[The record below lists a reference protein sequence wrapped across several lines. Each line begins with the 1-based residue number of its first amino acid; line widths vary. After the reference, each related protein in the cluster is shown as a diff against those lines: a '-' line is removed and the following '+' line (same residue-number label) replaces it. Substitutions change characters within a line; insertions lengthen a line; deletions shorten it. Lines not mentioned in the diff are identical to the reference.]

1 MPGEGP
7 ENESQQYAIVAEI
20 RAYAQTEFRRLR
32 EEVNRIFDIIDD
44 MRSKDSASAERLANL
59 RSTVDAVL
67 QRLQKIE
74 QETSGGIDLQTVES
88 LISAAINAAL
98 QKQELEDLRNKLEN
112 VDSSPEQVTKRLDRE
127 LIELKQKF
135 DALNT
140 EHTALKVSHSKLRAS
155 FGGLKLK
162 FTLLVAGIGLV
173 GAKLIDLASSYFSNL
188 ISK

>member
-44 MRSKDSASAERLANL
+44 IRSKDSASAERLANL

-67 QRLQKIE
+67 TRIQKIE
-74 QETSGGIDLQTVES
+74 QETNSSVDLQTVEG
-88 LISAAINAAL
+88 LISTAIEAAL

-112 VDSSPEQVTKRLDRE
+112 VDSLPEQIIKRHSNE
-127 LIELKQKF
+127 LTELKQKF
-135 DALNT
+135 DELHANY
-140 EHTALKVSHSKLRAS
+140 EALKVSHSKLRSAFS
-155 FGGLKLK
+155 GLKLK
-162 FTLLVAGIGLV
+162 FTLLVAAIGLV
-173 GAKLIDLASSYFSNL
+173 GAKLIDLASSYVSNL

>member
-7 ENESQQYAIVAEI
+7 ENDSQQYAIVAEI

-44 MRSKDSASAERLANL
+44 IRSKDSASAERLANL
-59 RSTVDAVL
+59 RAIVDAVL
-67 QRLQKIE
+67 TRLQKIE

-98 QKQELEDLRNKLEN
+98 QKQELEELRSKLEN
-112 VDSSPEQVTKRLDRE
+112 VDSSPEQIIKRLDRE
-127 LIELKQKF
+127 LADLKLKF

-140 EHTALKVSHSKLRAS
+140 NHEALKISHSKLRAS
-155 FGGLKLK
+155 FSGLKLK
-162 FTLLVAGIGLV
+162 FTLLVAAIGLV
-173 GAKLIDLASSYFSNL
+173 GAKLIDLASSYVSNL